1 MVPQAECKVKVDH
14 VEGPQHM
21 FMFFF
26 HHGNMIF
33 ARCTWTIIGFLTNHI
48 ICISWVKGPQAPM
61 WSNPRGG
68 VWCNKEFCSI
78 SMWHIFEESILNG
91 VIITPVIKS
100 IWCYFNIFII
110 LYDDFTFFWHIEM
123 HSLIWF
129 DSILFD
135 LIILYFKVV
144 DVIPLQGFKIYNHKK
159 SP

>member
-1 MVPQAECKVKVDH
+1 MVPQAKCKVKMDH

-91 VIITPVIKS
+91 MIITPVIKS
-100 IWCYFNIFII
+100 IWCYFNIFLFFYMMI
-110 LYDDFTFFWHIEM
+110 LHFLTYWNAFIDLVWFY
-123 HSLIWF
+123 SIWF
-129 DSILFD
+129 DYPLFWSRGRYSITRV
-135 LIILYFKVV
+135 YN
-144 DVIPLQGFKIYNHKK
+144 LQ
-159 SP
+159 P